1 MSTSL
6 VRYWH
11 TLRHLKLVQVTGRA
25 QNVLCWPR
33 LPAAD
38 RLPTPGMRRPVR
50 LLAPAIARRPS
61 MKGPDLFE
69 FLNEAGA
76 LRGATDWNST
86 AKAKLWLYNL
96 HYFDDLNAR
105 TASLRSNWHLALME
119 RWIADNPPGAGNG
132 WEPYPLSLRIVN
144 WVKWALAG
152 NDLAPAAR
160 ESLYLQAEALARK
173 VEWHLLGNHLL
184 ANAKG
189 LVFAGLFFS
198 GPAAEALASHGIAIY
213 RDQLDEQVLADG
225 GHFELSPM
233 YHALLLEDLLDLINL
248 DAAYGH
254 RLDPALRRKIEGLA
268 ARMLGWLAVMTHP
281 DGEIALFNDAA
292 FAIAGTPGEL
302 AAYAARLGIAGE
314 PGAGIRASD
323 DGLTHLAASGY
334 LRVEKADAVAFL
346 DCAAIG
352 PDYLPGHAHA
362 DTLSFELSL
371 ARERVIVNG
380 GTSVY
385 GTGAERQRQRGTAAH
400 STVSVDSADS
410 SEMWS
415 GFRVARR
422 ARVTALS
429 ANAGAVHEVSASHDG
444 YRRLPG
450 RNMHSRTWRMDDH
463 SLTIDDQVS
472 GAHRSAVARFHLAP
486 GASWIAEPGNRA
498 GRIVTATGRTLSWLA
513 SEPAAITS
521 SSWHPEFGVCEP
533 THCLDVP
540 LADGRATTT
549 FQW

>member
-1 MSTSL
+1 MTVSL

-11 TLRHLKLVQVTGRA
+11 TLRYLKPVQVTGRA
-25 QNVLCWPR
+25 QHVLFRSR

-38 RLPTPGMRRPVR
+38 RLETPGVRRPVR
-50 LLAPAIARRPS
+50 PLVPAIARRPS
-61 MKGPDLFE
+61 MTGPHQFKL
-69 FLNEAGA
+69 LNEAGA
-76 LRGATDWNST
+76 LRDATDWNSP

-105 TASLRSNWHLALME
+105 NASCRVNWHRALME

-152 NDLAPAAR
+152 NVLAPAAR
-160 ESLYLQAEALARK
+160 DSLYLQAEALARK

-198 GPAAEALASHGIAIY
+198 GPAAEALASRGIAIY
-213 RDQLDEQVLADG
+213 RDQLDEQILADG

-254 RLDPALRRKIEGLA
+254 RLEAVLRRKLEGLA

-292 FAIAGTPGEL
+292 FAIAGTPADL
-302 AAYAARLGIAGE
+302 AAYAARLGIASE
-314 PGAGIRASD
+314 AAADIRAS

-346 DCAAIG
+346 DGAAIG

-371 ARERVIVNG
+371 ASERVIVNG

-385 GTGAERQRQRGTAAH
+385 GTGAERLRQRGTPAH
-400 STVSVDSADS
+400 STVSVDGADS

-422 ARVTALS
+422 ARVMALS
-429 ANAGAVHEVSASHDG
+429 ASAGAVHEVSASHDG
-444 YRRLPG
+444 YRRLRG
-450 RNMHSRTWRMDDH
+450 RNIHSRTWRMDEY

-486 GASWIAEPGNRA
+486 GARLIAEPGNRI
-498 GRIVTATGRTLSWLA
+498 GRLVTIGGRMLSWQA
-513 SEPAAITS
+513 SEPAAITW
-521 SSWHPEFGVCEP
+521 SSWHPEFGVYEP
-533 THCLDVP
+533 TRCLDVP
-540 LADGRATTT
+540 LAEGRATTI
-549 FQW
+549 FRW